1 MGDARD
7 EFSGMDF
14 GPVVQTGG
22 TSSVLV
28 TAFPASSRE
37 ADGLPPGPD
46 VFVGRAR
53 ELEALLTDLSPRKAP
68 KTPKTPRTPPHMGTA
83 RAARRQAQRA
93 WAAEH
98 SVLVLSGPAGVGKT
112 ALALRAAGEAVRR
125 HWYVKGI
132 YVDLGRAAETSAE
145 TAVFTALGGLLHSLG
160 VAASQ
165 LAATAD
171 GRVAQY
177 RSAVSALAKRGKP
190 VLVVLDNV
198 SSPAEAEPLLPPH
211 PRNCAVVV
219 GRHRLT
225 GGAVA
230 GACHHALGLFEPSEA
245 VEFVERALAAADEHD
260 RRAAADPEAV
270 RALSMTCGRL
280 PLALDLAVGQLVT
293 DRRMPV
299 SKPAD
304 RLQETPRLSARDLR
318 ADPVRPVFAW
328 CYSRLPT
335 GQARLFR
342 LLSLYPGAHFGAEEA
357 AALGGLPVAE
367 AADGLMELSR
377 ARMLAASGPRFGGY
391 RIQGAL
397 WSYATDLAQT
407 EESSTRR
414 KEAVERLLRFHV
426 VATAEADTW
435 LDPAAAPA
443 EGDRFTGVGE
453 AVRWLDEH
461 RPILI
466 ESVRTAMALGSS
478 GLAVQLALGLTRYLE
493 LRGRAA
499 DRTAV
504 LEPAASAAHSA
515 GDRGAE
521 AECRRRL
528 GHIHAQSFS
537 VSSALPYYGNAMTLF
552 LLAGDAGGATAVV
565 GDVLALLDRY
575 RARERDTATL
585 VIRYESGLAIC
596 RRGGDPAAVATILST
611 LGNLHQRTGAH
622 RRAAGCHAEALALRE
637 QTHDLGGVA
646 ESLAKLA
653 DAQRAGGD
661 EQNAAASYGRVA
673 GLFRDLG
680 DSRREAQSW
689 EHLGLVHLQAG
700 RIRPARQAF
709 EQAAEVFDRGGLAQD
724 AERVRGRQHQLRGW
738 GSRRRAV
745 DAARRQTA
753 HAPDSQRV
761 WRASGEGRHQ
771 QGSTGPDGRRSDH
784 ADADVSDVPDTDGVI
799 DFAGLW
805 TVADFGLDY
814 GDDTFDDGLGDD
826 FDDSD
831 DFGFDDD

>member
-14 GPVVQTGG
+14 GPVVQAGG
-22 TSSVLV
+22 ISSVFV

-37 ADGLPPGPD
+37 ADSLPPGPE
-46 VFVGRAR
+46 VFFGRAR
-53 ELEALLTDLSPRKAP
+53 ELEALLADLSPRKAP
-68 KTPKTPRTPPHMGTA
+68 KAPRTPPHARTT

-98 SVLVLSGPAGVGKT
+98 SVLMLSGQAGVGKT

-132 YVDLGRAAETSAE
+132 YADVGRAAETSAE

-160 VAASQ
+160 VSEPQVAAV
-165 LAATAD
+165 AD

-177 RSAVSALAKRGKP
+177 RSVVSALAKRGKP
-190 VLVVLDNV
+190 VLVVLDSV
-198 SSPAEAEPLLPPH
+198 SSLAEAEPLLPPH
-211 PRNCAVVV
+211 PRNCAVVI

-225 GGAVA
+225 GGGLA

-245 VEFVERALAAADEHD
+245 VEFVVRALAAADEHD
-260 RRAAADPEAV
+260 RRAATDPEAV
-270 RALSMTCGRL
+270 RALSMACGRL
-280 PLALDLAVGQLVT
+280 PLALDLAVGRLVT

-299 SKPAD
+299 PTLAD
-304 RLQETPRLSARDLR
+304 RLQDTPRPSAPEIQV
-318 ADPVRPVFAW
+318 DPVRAVFAR
-328 CYSRLPT
+328 CCGRLPA
-335 GQARLFR
+335 GQARLLR

-367 AADGLMELSR
+367 AADVLMELSR
-377 ARMLAASGPRFGGY
+377 ARMLAASGPRFGGH
-391 RIQGAL
+391 RFQGLL

-407 EESSTRR
+407 EESCTQR
-414 KEAVERLLRFHV
+414 KDAVERLLRFHV
-426 VATAEADTW
+426 AATTEADTW

-466 ESVRTAMALGSS
+466 ESVRTAIALGSH
-478 GLAVQLALGLTRYLE
+478 GLAVRLALGLTRYLE
-493 LRGRAA
+493 LR
-499 DRTAV
+499 DRTADRMTV
-504 LEPAASAAHSA
+504 LELAASAAHSA

-528 GHIHAQSFS
+528 GHIHAQSYS
-537 VSSALPYYGNAMTLF
+537 ASSALPYYGNAMTLF
-552 LLAGDAGGATAVV
+552 LLAGDGSGAAAVV

-585 VIRYESGLAIC
+585 IIRYESGLAIC
-596 RRGGDPAAVATILST
+596 RRGGDPAAVAAILDT

-622 RRAAGCHAEALALRE
+622 HRAADCHAEALVLRE
-637 QTHDLGGVA
+637 QTHDVDGVA
-646 ESLAKLA
+646 ESLANLA
-653 DAQRAGGD
+653 DAQRVGGD
-661 EQNAAASYGRVA
+661 GQNAAANYERAA
-673 GLFRDLG
+673 GLSRDRG
-680 DSRREAQSW
+680 DSRREAQAW
-689 EHLGLVHLQAG
+689 ENLGLVHLRAG
-700 RIRPARQAF
+700 RMRPARQAF
-709 EQAAEVFDRGGLAQD
+709 EHAAEVFNRGGPAQD
-724 AERVRGRQHQLRGW
+724 AERVRGRLRQLRGW

-753 HAPDSQRV
+753 HAPDSQGV
-761 WRASGEGRHQ
+761 WRASGEGRHE
-771 QGSTGPDGRRSDH
+771 GSAGTGARRPDR

-799 DFAGLW
+799 DFAVLW

-814 GDDTFDDGLGDD
+814 GDDTFDDGFGDD
-826 FDDSD
+826 SDDSD